1 MAETEKQAPDAAND
15 SKARRRTL
23 VGRVASDINR
33 KTQKKKI
40 RMDKTV
46 VIEVVRSIKHP
57 VYGKYVRVRTKYK
70 AHDENNQY
78 KAGDV
83 VEIREHRPISRDK
96 RWLVIRL
103 IERPAET

>member
-1 MAETEKQAPDAAND
+1 MAETEKQPASAANN

-23 VGRVASDINR
+23 VGRVASA
-33 KTQKKKI
+33 KMQ
-40 RMDKTV
+40 KTV
-46 VIEVVRSIKHP
+46 VVEVVRSIKHP

-70 AHDENNQY
+70 AHDENGQY

-83 VEIREHRPISRDK
+83 VEIREHRPISREK
-96 RWLVIRL
+96 RWMVIRL